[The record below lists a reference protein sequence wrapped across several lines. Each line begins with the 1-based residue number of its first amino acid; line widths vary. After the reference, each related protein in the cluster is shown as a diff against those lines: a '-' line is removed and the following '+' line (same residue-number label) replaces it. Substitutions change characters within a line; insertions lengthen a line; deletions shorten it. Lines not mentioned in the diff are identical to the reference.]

1 MIKCCICSC
10 VCDSKA
16 VWSPGAERLR
26 RQTKGPH
33 DNGSKGV
40 KQIYFDICHRS
51 PRSAEPGGP
60 CLKRQVARWKW
71 LSISRCYLRRGRAGI
86 SESWPSA
93 EDREFHKLLCEHER
107 ETRKNQQSPGP
118 AKLLSAAAPKEPAKS
133 AKATSREVA
142 KEDPARPPTVDERK
156 AARAKEAARTS
167 EAKRLLSG
175 LNFRWADGSRGLSSA
190 RQQFVLCTD
199 SLCRAGGGQP
209 PLSTGL
215 AARAAVLSSCVGR
228 PSGQ

>member
-60 CLKRQVARWKW
+60 CLKRQVARWRW
-71 LSISRCYLRRGRAGI
+71 LSISRRYLRRGRAGI
-86 SESWPSA
+86 SESWPRGLLKTANFTSSCA
-93 EDREFHKLLCEHER
+93 SMSGKL
-107 ETRKNQQSPGP
+107 
-118 AKLLSAAAPKEPAKS
+118 AK
-133 AKATSREVA
+133 TSR
-142 KEDPARPPTVDERK
+142 ARGR
-156 AARAKEAARTS
+156 RSFSQR
-167 EAKRLLSG
+167 
-175 LNFRWADGSRGLSSA
+175 
-190 RQQFVLCTD
+190 
-199 SLCRAGGGQP
+199 LCRRSQRSP
-209 PLSTGL
+209 PRQLRGKLPRKTQLGPP
-215 AARAAVLSSCVGR
+215 R
-228 PSGQ
+228 